1 MAGVWQEIK
10 SAAEWMGTRFASW
23 FTTAWLYIIL
33 WGVVAGAFVVL
44 LYIDGVFSRK
54 LAADSIN
61 PLSFQAMGWVY
72 RFFAAA
78 FLMAAARC
86 VYKGIKGKWTFRLL
100 GVFASLIV
108 CLHAWGFGFEA
119 LDERRDQALAAQ
131 TVASVQTDTN
141 AEIIATLEAQKAQID
156 ADTTAAVAALDA
168 EIRQYITDG
177 INNDDLADDSRAR
190 RTQLQDAAITRKQ
203 DLDERIISLK
213 LANVA
218 PQEQAAQAEITAEPW
233 APIFVGMAQLFTWT
247 KEPSDWAI
255 YICAIMFVVCWVLL
269 GECLVIFLPERIY
282 VMHLADAEA
291 SKRSEAA
298 KKGHETRREKEE
310 AADRESRRTGKQIEA
325 AQYYNQLALA
335 LLDAKRRRPRL
346 VMDGMLGV
354 KKYHTEN
361 VRTVPELIGILD
373 KCLQYG
379 DLTQSEY
386 DFLVGTPAVNGADK
400 TPPPPTEGPSDD
412 DAQPAA
418 GV

>member
-54 LAADSIN
+54 LAPDSIN

-177 INNDDLADDSRAR
+177 RDNDDLADDSRAR
-190 RTQLQDAAITRKQ
+190 RTQLQDAAIARKQ
-203 DLDERIISLK
+203 ELDERIIDLK
-213 LANVA
+213 LSNVA
-218 PQEQAAQAEITAEPW
+218 PQEQAAETEITAEPW

-247 KEPSDWAI
+247 KEPTDWAI
-255 YICAIMFVVCWVLL
+255 YICAIMFVVFWVLL
-269 GECLVIFLPERIY
+269 GESLVIFLPERIY

-291 SKRSEAA
+291 AKRSAA
-298 KKGHETRREKEE
+298 ARKGHETRKSKDGFTTPPMVEDKGYW
-310 AADRESRRTGKQIEA
+310 ESRIEK
-325 AQYYNQLALA
+325 ALA
-335 LLDAKRRRPRL
+335 TKLKRPTAEGIADSYFGGMSIHELRNHLQLRMKKGLLDQRDFEFL
-346 VMDGMLGV
+346 TD
-354 KKYHTEN
+354 
-361 VRTVPELIGILD
+361 PEGFAERQQQVNGLD
-373 KCLQYG
+373 KGTDG
-379 DLTQSEY
+379 DENDT
-386 DFLVGTPAVNGADK
+386 GTYPVSPA
-400 TPPPPTEGPSDD
+400 T
-412 DAQPAA
+412 
-418 GV
+418 